1 MIFYVS
7 IAKVNQLPV
16 GGVKNEYKWVF
27 NLHDFLCIDCEG
39 YSTACGG
46 GKNTSICKIIYAPIE
61 LFARGDTK
69 ISDI

>member
-7 IAKVNQLPV
+7 IAKVIQLPV
-16 GGVKNEYKWVF
+16 
-27 NLHDFLCIDCEG
+27 
-39 YSTACGG
+39 GG